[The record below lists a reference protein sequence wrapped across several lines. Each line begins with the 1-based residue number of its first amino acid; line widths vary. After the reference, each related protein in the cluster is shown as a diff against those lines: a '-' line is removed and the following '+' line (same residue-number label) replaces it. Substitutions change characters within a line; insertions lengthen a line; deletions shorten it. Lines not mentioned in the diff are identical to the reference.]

1 MSYFSSLS
9 YRYSNIYIVKE
20 NEFVKRIFLNDD
32 SFLSFYEKNN
42 PKRNDLILKD
52 EVMQLTEYIDGKRKK
67 FDIHY
72 ELLGTEF
79 QKIVWEKILGIGYS
93 EVKRYSDIAK
103 EIKRPLA
110 ARAVGNVCRKN
121 ALPIIVPCH
130 RVVSTKGLGGFFG
143 QDTEFSKIKSYLI
156 NLERTSSGSPF

>member
-1 MSYFSSLS
+1 MS

-103 EIKRPLA
+103 EIDKPLA
-110 ARAVGNVCRKN
+110 TRAVGNACSKN
-121 ALPIIVPCH
+121 VLPIIVPCH
-130 RVVSTKGLGGFFG
+130 RIISTKGQGGFFG
-143 QDTEFSKIKSYLI
+143 QDNEFSQIKSYLL
-156 NLERTSSGSPF
+156 NLERTS